1 MASDI
6 SVENGKTLGSEQDRK
21 KEKSDLIFGWVVRW
35 VTRLG
40 QGSGEG
46 LRSNKLSKIR
56 VDLGGV
62 KWVEMGK

>member
-1 MASDI
+1 M
-6 SVENGKTLGSEQDRK
+6 GFGLGGAIR
-21 KEKSDLIFGWVVRW
+21 
-35 VTRLG
+35 

>member
-1 MASDI
+1 MSC
-6 SVENGKTLGSEQDRK
+6 GLG
-21 KEKSDLIFGWVVRW
+21 G
-35 VTRLG
+35 VTRAG
-40 QGSGEG
+40 GGGGG